1 MGKNID
7 IKALFNAWYYIALKG
22 QQHMAT
28 ALGMNA
34 EADAIL
40 QEMKALKKAFN
51 AAFWEWKTYR
61 HPDYRLKTD
70 DRVQA
75 LAIVSGLADKE
86 KYPALIKVLKQ
97 NEHASPYMEKYVIEA
112 LFRMGKIIMGWSV

>member
-1 MGKNID
+1 MVPSPSEPENGLGVIGEKNID

-51 AAFWEWKTYR
+51 AAFWNGK
-61 HPDYRLKTD
+61 
-70 DRVQA
+70 A
-75 LAIVSGLADKE
+75 LPS
-86 KYPALIKVLKQ
+86 
-97 NEHASPYMEKYVIEA
+97 S
-112 LFRMGKIIMGWSV
+112 

>member
-1 MGKNID
+1 MLASIGYFGFWNYYLNTGDLKTIRDLYPKIQKYLDIWQKNNDGTITFRAGEWTWGDWGKNID

-40 QEMKALKKAFN
+40 QEMKALK
-51 AAFWEWKTYR
+51 R
-61 HPDYRLKTD
+61 HLTPHF
-70 DRVQA
+70 
-75 LAIVSGLADKE
+75 G
-86 KYPALIKVLKQ
+86 
-97 NEHASPYMEKYVIEA
+97 MEKLTVI
-112 LFRMGKIIMGWSV
+112 LIIG